1 MILCRKD
8 CLPLTIKVSGRQI
21 LARKAQFRASS
32 CRPLVLYL
40 RRNINE
46 DKSTHPNDRT
56 VVWSSTSP
64 LWRSGL
70 RKRTRELKDQSLSTL
85 RKMLVSLVRRREC
98 FTFTGLSILL
108 AYDILTPIVCPAR
121 SVWSSSPGRIPRYSR
136 PPGPSTWWPGSHW
149 PAAQTM
155 LRQRSR
161 VRIRYILKW
170 ILLTHEAHHNR
181 KKILLDAW
189 DAIQNNVMHFVGVY
203 FYLLT

>member
-108 AYDILTPIVCPAR
+108 AYDILYLHQSCV
-121 SVWSSSPGRIPRYSR
+121 
-136 PPGPSTWWPGSHW
+136 PPGLPEVAVQGEYLVILVHRAHRPDGQVHIDLQHRPCWDSGPGFESG
-149 PAAQTM
+149 T
-155 LRQRSR
+155 S
-161 VRIRYILKW
+161 
-170 ILLTHEAHHNR
+170 
-181 KKILLDAW
+181 
-189 DAIQNNVMHFVGVY
+189 
-203 FYLLT
+203 